1 MANSVDPDETAHYE
15 LFLLDLHCL
24 QRYQLRSRNEKFNS
38 EKGSFKIVAE
48 AILFFFFFLNFPE
61 KMWLDISCG
70 SSACQLHTLHMKSQA
85 RLLVKERICS

>member
-48 AILFFFFFLNFPE
+48 AILFFFSF
-61 KMWLDISCG
+61 
-70 SSACQLHTLHMKSQA
+70 
-85 RLLVKERICS
+85 